1 MASTGK
7 ARKPMKAW
15 ERYFKREV
23 GALGPVQGSPGR
35 LRKGSSKGTL
45 EGLSWH
51 ENSNGFYGC
60 FLHIFPMLLAGGTQS
75 RNTHKNGMSLTK

>member
-23 GALGPVQGSPGR
+23 GGPGASTGEPRKAQERIFERDLGRPFVARKFKKVLWMLFTHHSNAFGR
-35 LRKGSSKGTL
+35 GHAK
-45 EGLSWH
+45 
-51 ENSNGFYGC
+51 
-60 FLHIFPMLLAGGTQS
+60 
-75 RNTHKNGMSLTK
+75 

>member
-23 GALGPVQGSPGR
+23 GGPGASTGEPKKAQERIFERDLGRPFV
-35 LRKGSSKGTL
+35 
-45 EGLSWH
+45 
-51 ENSNGFYGC
+51 
-60 FLHIFPMLLAGGTQS
+60 A
-75 RNTHKNGMSLTK
+75 